1 MDSLIFFTL
10 GSFVGSF
17 FNVVIYRMPLGE
29 SIIKPRSH
37 CPACKTS
44 IPFYRNI
51 PLVSFVLQAGKCTN
65 CQVAISL
72 QYPAVELI
80 NGLIWGWAFYTLP
93 FPDAVTASFLC
104 SILIAIAWIDARIYM
119 VPLDLIIAGCVVLLF
134 AVIFDVISYSQ
145 VLWGIAAGVL
155 LPGFMMGLTWL
166 ITRRHGMGFGDLQ

>member
-51 PLVSFVLQAGKCTN
+51 PLVSFILQVG
-65 CQVAISL
+65 
-72 QYPAVELI
+72 
-80 NGLIWGWAFYTLP
+80 
-93 FPDAVTASFLC
+93 
-104 SILIAIAWIDARIYM
+104 
-119 VPLDLIIAGCVVLLF
+119 
-134 AVIFDVISYSQ
+134 
-145 VLWGIAAGVL
+145 
-155 LPGFMMGLTWL
+155 
-166 ITRRHGMGFGDLQ
+166 

>member
-1 MDSLIFFTL
+1 MDSFIFFTL
-10 GSFVGSF
+10 GTFVGSF

-51 PLVSFVLQAGKCTN
+51 PLVSFILQAGKCAN

-93 FPDAVTASFLC
+93 FPDAVTASFL
-104 SILIAIAWIDARIYM
+104 
-119 VPLDLIIAGCVVLLF
+119 
-134 AVIFDVISYSQ
+134 
-145 VLWGIAAGVL
+145 
-155 LPGFMMGLTWL
+155 
-166 ITRRHGMGFGDLQ
+166 